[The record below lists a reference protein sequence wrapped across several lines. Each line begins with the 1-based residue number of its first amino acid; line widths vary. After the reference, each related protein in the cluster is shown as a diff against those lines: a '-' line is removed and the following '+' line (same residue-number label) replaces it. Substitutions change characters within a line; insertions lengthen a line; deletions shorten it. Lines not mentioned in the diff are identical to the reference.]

1 MRQGNNWTKPDGD
14 TNVDAARLE
23 ARATRGRGARNIR
36 RGVLLG
42 LALITTWGVLR
53 AQKEPFKLPRP
64 FREYPGYEYNNFP
77 VPADY
82 MDTHDW
88 TRARLRYTSF
98 LNVHGYSAD
107 GANRWTVDYPRS
119 DRHLLEGVRR
129 LTRIDSRSVEQP
141 VDLDGDDDVFN
152 WPVMYAVEVGYWN
165 LSDAEAKQLREYL
178 LRGGFFMCDDFHGT
192 VEWENFMA
200 GMKKV
205 FPDRPVVD
213 LDNKDQIF
221 HVIYDLDNRFQV
233 PGMQYVV
240 YAPHRI
246 YEYDGFVAR
255 WEGIY
260 DDKGRVMVAICHNMD
275 LGDAWENSDDPAYPE
290 RFASLA
296 YRIAMN
302 YFVYDLSH

>member
-1 MRQGNNWTKPDGD
+1 MRNRRENTQSRLWGGLS
-14 TNVDAARLE
+14 ARSRLPRRLLKG
-23 ARATRGRGARNIR
+23 ASATRIAGLLV
-36 RGVLLG
+36 VLV
-42 LALITTWGVLR
+42 TTWGVLR
-53 AQKEPFKLPRP
+53 AQRQQIVLPRQ

-77 VPADY
+77 IPEDY
-82 MDTHDW
+82 LDKHDW
-88 TRARLRYTSF
+88 TRARLIYHSF
-98 LNVHGYSAD
+98 LNVHGTPD
-107 GANRWTVDYPRS
+107 GYNRWTVDYPRS
-119 DRHLLEGVRR
+119 DRHLLAGVRR
-129 LTRIDSRSVEQP
+129 LTRIDTKSVEQP
-141 VDLDGDDDVFN
+141 VDLDGEDDVYN
-152 WPVMYAVEVGYWN
+152 WPFMYAVEVGYWN

-213 LDNKDQIF
+213 LDNKDPIF
-221 HVIYDLDNRFQV
+221 HVLYDLENRFQV

-240 YAPHRI
+240 VPPHHL
-246 YEYDGFVAR
+246 YEYDGYVAR

-275 LGDAWENSDDPAYPE
+275 LGDAWENSDDPTYPE